1 MARCKTYSLCTLYT
15 IFCCKWTLIHSLIQ
29 KWNVSTF
36 WKTGSIELG
45 CCLYLFHVVVW
56 IISAATIFGGQH
68 SWDDQNIPDDYIKA
82 SLYFSVGG
90 CGSLCNRSNF
100 LLHKNIDCK
109 KILCDIK
116 TPTTLS
122 LFTFQSFSQILQ
134 ISVVWYS
141 FCSLLT
147 YDLLCWETLMLGK
160 VPCWVSWHM
169 MS

>member
-1 MARCKTYSLCTLYT
+1 MACCKTYSLCTLYT

-29 KWNVSTF
+29 KWNLSTF

-45 CCLYLFHVVVW
+45 CCLYLYHFWGTAQLGWSKYSRWLHQ
-56 IISAATIFGGQH
+56 SQLIFQ
-68 SWDDQNIPDDYIKA
+68 
-82 SLYFSVGG
+82 
-90 CGSLCNRSNF
+90 CGRMWAICAVAVIF

-122 LFTFQSFSQILQ
+122 LFTFQSFSQMLQ